1 MQEENKAITDNIPGK
16 NTKKTINRVQLNE
29 STLLQPNKGL
39 KRLYQITQLFK
50 PSGNPKS
57 DLRALLNLY
66 EEWHFLVA
74 PKFEFNYF
82 VQKCQTLGVKAPIRG
97 YMNRLRE
104 FHSGKITEQE
114 FDNPLSNLEEPLRD
128 IEEDQVYESPKKL
141 LNLEDDEENFI
152 VDGNKDVVSKRSPEV
167 NDFFEF
173 VDGDNEEEQD
183 MNEDE
188 LEYLQELALDSG
200 KRVSEVDGDEE
211 YKKIKES
218 YV

>member
-1 MQEENKAITDNIPGK
+1 MQEENKAITDNVPGK
-16 NTKKTINRVQLNE
+16 NTKKPINRVQLNE

-39 KRLYQITQLFK
+39 KRLYQITQSFK

-82 VQKCQTLGVKAPIRG
+82 VEKCQTLGVKAPIRG

-104 FHSGKITEQE
+104 FHSGIITEQE
-114 FDNPLSNLEEPLRD
+114 FDNPLASIEEPNNDLEED
-128 IEEDQVYESPKKL
+128 YVYESPKKL
-141 LNLEDDEENFI
+141 FNLEEEGEETVQDDRNREE
-152 VDGNKDVVSKRSPEV
+152 VGKKSPDDK
-167 NDFFEF
+167 DFFEF
-173 VDGDNEEEQD
+173 IERDDEDQD

-200 KRVSEVDGDEE
+200 KRVSEVDDEE